1 MVWEGRS
8 SQVKSS
14 QYGRS
19 AQVSVS
25 LLGQCRDS
33 VLDQFAGSSQD
44 SVLDQCAG
52 SVCWISLLGQ
62 ETIELYIVYVIYYC
76 LCDYL
81 G

>member
-1 MVWEGRS
+1 M
-8 SQVKSS
+8 KSS

-44 SVLDQCAG
+44 SVLDQCQCAG
-52 SVCWISLLGQ
+52 SVSVCWISLLDQSAGSGNYG
-62 ETIELYIVYVIYYC
+62 TIYC
-76 LCDYL
+76 LCDIL
-81 G
+81 LSV